1 MRVSLVAVGTRMPP
15 WVREA
20 YGDYSKRLAARLP
33 VTLTELPPGK
43 RTAGGDDNRAMA
55 DEGKRL
61 LAALKRDDHVVLLD
75 ERGTERTSTELASWL
90 RLREQEGRNV
100 AFLVG
105 GPDGFAPEVRER
117 AAERWSLSKL
127 TLPHAL
133 VRVVFI
139 EQIYRAVTLLDG
151 HPYHRE

>member
-1 MRVSLVAVGTRMPP
+1 MRVNLIAVGTRMPP
-15 WVREA
+15 WVREG
-20 YGDYSKRLAARLP
+20 YEDYARRLGARLP
-33 VTLTELPPGK
+33 VTLLELAAGK
-43 RTAGGDDNRAMA
+43 RSAGGDDARAFA
-55 DEGKRL
+55 VEGKRL
-61 LAALKRDDHVVLLD
+61 LASLKRHDYVVALAD
-75 ERGTERTSTELASWL
+75 RGRERSTAELAAWL
-90 RLREQEGRNV
+90 KERERDGRTL

-117 AAERWSLSKL
+117 AQETWSLSRL

-139 EQIYRAVTLLDG
+139 EQLYRAVTLLDG

>member
-1 MRVSLVAVGTRMPP
+1 MRVSLIAVGTRMPA

-20 YGDYSKRLAARLP
+20 YDDYARRLATRLP
-33 VTLTELPPGK
+33 VTLVELPPGK
-43 RTAGGDDNRAMA
+43 RGGGDVARAMA

-75 ERGTERTSTELASWL
+75 ERGTERSSAGLADWL
-90 RLREQEGRNV
+90 GAREQDGRSL
-100 AFLVG
+100 AFLIG
-105 GPDGFAPEVRER
+105 GPDGFAPEVRAR
-117 AAERWSLSKL
+117 AAEHWSLTRL

-139 EQIYRAVTLLDG
+139 EQIYRAVTLRDG
-151 HPYHRE
+151 HPYHRD

>member
-20 YGDYSKRLAARLP
+20 YGDYSKRLVSRLP

-43 RTAGGDDNRAMA
+43 RTAGGDDARAMA

-75 ERGTERTSTELASWL
+75 ERGTERTSTELANWL
-90 RLREQEGRNV
+90 RLREQEGRPL
-100 AFLVG
+100 AFLIG

-117 AAERWSLSKL
+117 ATERWSLSKL

-139 EQIYRAVTLLDG
+139 EQLYRAVTLLDG

>member
-1 MRVSLVAVGTRMPP
+1 MRVSLVAVGTRMPA
-15 WVREA
+15 WVRDA
-20 YGDYSKRLAARLP
+20 YGDYSKRLVSRLP
-33 VTLTELPPGK
+33 VTLNELQPGK
-43 RTAGGDDNRAMA
+43 RTASGDAARAMA

-61 LAALKRDDHVVLLD
+61 LAAVKRDDHVVLLD
-75 ERGTERTSTELASWL
+75 ERGAERTSTELAAWL
-90 RLREQEGRNV
+90 RMREQDGRPI
-100 AFLVG
+100 AFLIG

-139 EQIYRAVTLLDG
+139 EQLYRAVTLLDG

>member
-1 MRVSLVAVGTRMPP
+1 MRVNLIAVGTRMPP

-20 YGDYSKRLAARLP
+20 WDDYARRLKPRLP

-43 RTAGGDDNRAMA
+43 RAAGTRDDRAIA
-55 DEGKRL
+55 DEARRL
-61 LAALKRDDHVVLLD
+61 IAGLRRDDHVVALD
-75 ERGTERTSTELASWL
+75 ERGRQPSSLEWASWL
-90 RLREQEGRNV
+90 QERQRDGRGV

-105 GPDGFAPEVRER
+105 GPDGFAPEVRAR
-117 AAERWSLSKL
+117 ADETWSLSRL

-139 EQIYRAVTLLDG
+139 EQLYRAVTINDG
-151 HPYHRE
+151 HPYQRE

>member
-1 MRVSLVAVGTRMPP
+1 MRVSLVAVGTRMPA
-15 WVREA
+15 WVRDA
-20 YGDYSKRLAARLP
+20 YGDYAKRLASRLP
-33 VTLTELPPGK
+33 VTLNELSPGK
-43 RTAGGDDNRAMA
+43 RTAGGDAARAMA

-75 ERGTERTSTELASWL
+75 ERGAERTSTELSTWL
-90 RLREQEGRNV
+90 RAREQDGRPIV
-100 AFLVG
+100 FLVG

-117 AAERWSLSKL
+117 ANERWSLSKL

-139 EQIYRAVTLLDG
+139 EQLYRAVTLLDG